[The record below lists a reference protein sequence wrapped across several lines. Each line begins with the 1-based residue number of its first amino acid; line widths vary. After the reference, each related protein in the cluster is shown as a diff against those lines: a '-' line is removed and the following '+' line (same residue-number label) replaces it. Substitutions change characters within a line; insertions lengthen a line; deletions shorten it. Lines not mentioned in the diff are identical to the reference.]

1 MSPNRQD
8 LRHMRHALVLA
19 ARGLG
24 QVAPNPAVG
33 CVIVAPGGQVVG
45 RGCTGPQGRPH
56 AETQALAQAGMRAR
70 GATAYVTLEPCAHI
84 GRTPPCAD
92 ALIGAGIARVVAALR
107 DPDPRVKGAG
117 FARLREAKVDIE
129 TDLLAADAAKLNE
142 GFVRRVEQARPL
154 VTLKIAHSLDGH
166 SAAASGESQ
175 WITSEEAR
183 RYGHMLR
190 AQHDAILVGIE
201 TVLADDPL
209 LTCRLAGL
217 EGRSPLRVVLDS
229 RLRLAEHFR
238 LVQTATAVASLVF
251 TTAAEERSALSDL
264 GVEVL
269 RVGGDARGRPDIDAV
284 LAALAGRGITRLLVE
299 GGASVQASFINRG
312 RADRLEIFSA
322 PMLLG
327 AAGRSSVG
335 ALAALGLE
343 EAPRFVRESI
353 RVFGPD
359 VLESYSARA

>member
-1 MSPNRQD
+1 
-8 LRHMRHALVLA
+8 MRHALALA

-33 CVIVAPGGQVVG
+33 CIIVARDGRVVG
-45 RGCTGPQGRPH
+45 RGWTGPGGRPH
-56 AETQALAQAGMRAR
+56 AETQALAQAGARAL

-92 ALIGAGIARVVAALR
+92 ALIAAGVARVVAALQ

-117 FARLREAKVDIE
+117 FARLRDAELDVETGVLEAE
-129 TDLLAADAAKLNE
+129 ARKLNQ
-142 GFVRRVEQARPL
+142 GFLLRVEQARPL

-183 RYGHMLR
+183 RYGHLLR
-190 AQHDAILVGIE
+190 AQHDAILVGIA

-229 RLRLAEHFR
+229 GLRLGEGHR
-238 LVQTATAVASLVF
+238 LAQTASAVPSLVF
-251 TTAAEERSALSDL
+251 TTAAETRPALSHL

-269 RVGGDARGRPDIDAV
+269 RVAGDARGRPDIDAV
-284 LAALAGRGITRLLVE
+284 LRALAARGITRLLVE
-299 GGASVQASFINRG
+299 GGPSVQASFINRG
-312 RADRLEIFSA
+312 MADRLEIFSA
-322 PMLLG
+322 PILLG
-327 AAGRSSVG
+327 AAGRGSVG

-343 EAPRFVRESI
+343 EAPRFVRESV

-359 VLESYSARA
+359 LLESYSARA

>member
-33 CVIVAPGGQVVG
+33 CIIVAPSGQVVG
-45 RGCTGPQGRPH
+45 RGWTGSGGRPH

-70 GATAYVTLEPCAHI
+70 GATAYVTLEPCAHV

-92 ALIGAGIARVVAALR
+92 ALIDAGIARVVASLT

-117 FARLREAKVDIE
+117 FARLRDAKIE
-129 TDLLAADAAKLNE
+129 LETGLLAADAAKLNQ
-142 GFVRRVEQARPL
+142 GFVLRVEEARPL

-166 SAAASGESQ
+166 NAAASGESQ

-183 RYGHMLR
+183 RYGHLLR

-229 RLRLAEHFR
+229 RLRLSDNCR
-238 LVQTATAVASLVF
+238 LVQTASAVSSLVF
-251 TTAAEERSALSDL
+251 TTAAQDRPALSDL

-269 RVGGDARGRPDIDAV
+269 RVAGDARGRPDIDAV
-284 LAALAGRGITRLLVE
+284 LAALAARGITRLLVE

-312 RADRLEIFSA
+312 RADRLEVFSA

-327 AAGRSSVG
+327 AAGHSSVG

-343 EAPRFVRESI
+343 EAPRFVRESV

-359 VLESYSARA
+359 LLESYSARA

>member
-1 MSPNRQD
+1 MSPIRDD
-8 LRHMRHALVLA
+8 LRYMRHALVLA

-33 CVIVAPGGQVVG
+33 CVIVASNGQVIG
-45 RGCTGPQGRPH
+45 RGWTGPGGRPH
-56 AETQALAQAGMRAR
+56 AETQALAQAGPRAR
-70 GATAYVTLEPCAHI
+70 GATAYVTLEPCAHV

-92 ALIGAGIARVVAALR
+92 ALISAGITRVVAAMT
-107 DPDPRVKGAG
+107 DPDPRVQGAG
-117 FARLREAKVDIE
+117 FARLRGAKIE
-129 TDLLAADAAKLNE
+129 VKTDLLAEDAAKLNQ
-142 GFVRRVEQARPL
+142 GFVLRVEQARPL
-154 VTLKIAHSLDGH
+154 VTLKLAQSLDGH
-166 SAAASGESQ
+166 GAAASGESQ

-229 RLRLAEHFR
+229 RLRLAESCR
-238 LVQTATAVASLVF
+238 LAQTASAVSTLVF
-251 TTAAEERSALSDL
+251 TTAAAERPELSER
-264 GVEVL
+264 GVEV
-269 RVGGDARGRPDIDAV
+269 VQVAGDARGRPDIDAV

-299 GGASVQASFINRG
+299 GGASVLASFINRG

-327 AAGRSSVG
+327 AAARSSVG

-343 EAPRFVRESI
+343 EAPHFVREGV

-359 VLESYSARA
+359 LLESYSARA